1 MTIVDVLKHYQGD
14 RSLREYARLLGI
26 APSTLAGIYSGFRNP
41 GNEVLRGFVKAFP
54 AAAGEYATAVAGGR
68 IEADKEPTEVAP

>member
-1 MTIVDVLKHYQGD
+1 MTAVDVLKLHQGN

-54 AAAGEYATAVAGGR
+54 DSAGEYATAFAATPTAPERDPASVAS
-68 IEADKEPTEVAP
+68 